1 MGTYG
6 PECRVQPRPPY
17 SAPLGLDLMKW
28 KELTGPGGLL
38 RPCAVAA
45 FHHRGVI
52 RFEIKGGI
60 MVSDIPGTVMSVWD
74 PLGDKTDTI
83 TALQEGTGNTI
94 MSKAGV
100 RLAPTKLTV

>member
-1 MGTYG
+1 M
-6 PECRVQPRPPY
+6 
-17 SAPLGLDLMKW
+17 L
-28 KELTGPGGLL
+28 
-38 RPCAVAA
+38 
-45 FHHRGVI
+45 
-52 RFEIKGGI
+52 